1 MDYNMTLR
9 TTHYADTPCTTSCV
23 EALCLHE
30 NKEFYSK
37 DDVLSSGIAGY
48 CIDCGAPFSA
58 SPQVGGGYG
67 VGGVGGVKDTPPDTS
82 SRAQSRTTSS
92 FGGECNDP
100 VKKGCIEG
108 IRDGDI
114 RDGCGIH
121 VIERCTHPSIT
132 EGTNGIVICSHC
144 FVEIE
149 ETISFEPE
157 WNNYTASS
165 RSSKDPSR
173 CYRRKTSAPKGIKG
187 FFDSH
192 NIKIDKATIARIE
205 RKYAAIV
212 SKNGNKAECR
222 GGIIAACLF
231 KDFRN
236 SGNTRTTDYIMNI
249 CGITRKEMSK
259 GLLKYYACFTE
270 ESNDYIQP
278 EDLLPWLMS
287 IIGIDKKYYQ
297 TLLELTRSLVNIN
310 PVLKRSTPQSVASSI
325 IYFFLCIN
333 PTYKKSLGINKTTFA
348 KKSELS
354 DVTITRLVTLISE
367 NIGCKID
374 L

>member
-1 MDYNMTLR
+1 MDYTP
-9 TTHYADTPCTTSCV
+9 TTPSYYCTTIDTNLCIENDLNQPSYPGG
-23 EALCLHE
+23 LCLHE

-37 DDVLSSGIAGY
+37 EDILASGIAGY
-48 CIDCGAPFSA
+48 CIDCGSPFS
-58 SPQVGGGYG
+58 
-67 VGGVGGVKDTPPDTS
+67 
-82 SRAQSRTTSS
+82 TTSKKEPL
-92 FGGECNDP
+92 GEPIDTRNESGVRCGDQCS
-100 VKKGCIEG
+100 VRVEDTKKSKKRREETE
-108 IRDGDI
+108 
-114 RDGCGIH
+114 IH

-132 EGTNGIVICSHC
+132 EGINGIVICSHC
-144 FVEIE
+144 FIEIE
-149 ETISFEPE
+149 EKISFEPE
-157 WNNYTASS
+157 WNSYTASS

-173 CYRRKTSAPKGIKG
+173 CYRQKVSTPKGIKG
-187 FFDSH
+187 FFDAH
-192 NIKIDKATIARIE
+192 NIKIDKATISRIE
-205 RKYAAIV
+205 RKYATII
-212 SKNGNKAECR
+212 SNNDNKAQCR

-236 SGNTRTTDYIMNI
+236 SGNTRTTDYVRNI
-249 CGITRKEMSK
+249 CGISRKEMSK

-270 ESNDYIQP
+270 ESHDYIQP

-287 IIGIDKKYYQ
+287 IIGIDPKHHP

-310 PVLKRSTPQSVASSI
+310 PVLKRATPQSVASSI

-333 PTYKKSLGINKTTFA
+333 PAYKKSLGINKTIFA

-367 NIGCKID
+367 NIGCKVD